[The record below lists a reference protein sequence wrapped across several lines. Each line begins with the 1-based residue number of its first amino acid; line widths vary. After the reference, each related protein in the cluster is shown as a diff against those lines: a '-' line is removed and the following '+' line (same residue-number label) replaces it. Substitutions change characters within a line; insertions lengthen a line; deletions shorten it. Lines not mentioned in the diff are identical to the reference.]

1 MLNLLGL
8 TPLAMAAAIFLL
20 RVCDMT
26 LDTLRVLFVVRGQR
40 PLVWFLGFFQST
52 IWVLAITS
60 VLGQLDNPLAW
71 IGYAAGFASGNVVG
85 MTIEDKLAIG
95 HRHLRVISTRHG
107 PEVSEAVRQAGYGVT
122 EMEGHGRD
130 GLVSVINASVRRRDL
145 SRLQRLIRR
154 ADPDAFMAVEEVR
167 PVHRGYFRS

>member
-1 MLNLLGL
+1 MFDLLGL
-8 TPLAMAAAIFLL
+8 TPVATAAAIFLL

-26 LDTLRVLFVVRGQR
+26 LDTLRVLFIMRGRR
-40 PLVWFLGFFQST
+40 PWVWFLGFFQST

-95 HRHLRVISTRHG
+95 HRHLRVISTRRG
-107 PEVSEAVRQAGYGVT
+107 PEVAEALRQAGYAAT
-122 EMEGHGRD
+122 ELEGHGRD

-145 SRLQRLIRR
+145 SRLQRLIRE
-154 ADPDAFMAVEEVR
+154 ADAEAFVAVEEVR
-167 PVHRGYFRS
+167 PIHRGYFRS